1 MEEKLA
7 SLLAQVME
15 SGGTPVEFAIPM
27 SEDGAPSEYE
37 GVSVVQADD
46 QTVFALV
53 YTDADGETQIATLE
67 EQAEDQSSDDQ
78 E

>member
-7 SLLAQVME
+7 SLLARVTDA
-15 SGGTPVEFAIPM
+15 GGTPLEFAIPA
-27 SEDGAPSEYE
+27 SEQGAPSEYE
-37 GVSVVQADD
+37 GIAVTQPDD

-53 YTDADGETQIATLE
+53 YTDANGETQIATLE
-67 EQAEDQSSDDQ
+67 EQSEDQSS